1 MNNMPVQQG
10 WQCPVCGMVNAPWK
24 PVCDCRVLNTP
35 VYNDKSTGQPS
46 LEDYLK
52 RATTTTP
59 LESHYGYSVSTT
71 QTSNEK
77 TEGDLNGVHTS
88 IRN

>member
-10 WQCPVCGMVNAPWK
+10 WQCPVCGTVNAPWK
-24 PVCDCRVLNTP
+24 PVCDCQAFNNP
-35 VYNDKSTGQPS
+35 IYSSKS
-46 LEDYLK
+46 
-52 RATTTTP
+52 TTTP
-59 LESHYGYSVSTT
+59 FSIDYSKHDTITTPEAHYGYNISTT
-71 QTSNEK
+71 QASNEK